1 MYNISSILLVTIL
14 FIAILLFYELGF
26 RIGKYKQEGAD
37 KVIKEQTTAI
47 QAGILGLLALLLGF
61 TFNMSLQR
69 FDNRSQ
75 AEIKEANAI
84 GTTMLRTKLLP
95 EPFNTN
101 AARLME
107 QYIDLRLLISDVDL
121 TRIEKRREYNR
132 KTDTIQDELWHL
144 ANKAA
149 DIDSRPV
156 ITGYFITSLNDMI
169 DARGERNAIL
179 KRHVPEAILYLLF
192 IVFMLSGAIIG
203 YSSGLSLKRAY
214 VPTVLMT
221 LLIVLVVFI
230 SIDLDRPKRGI
241 IKVKQDSMLELKEKR
256 IIVNEN
262 E

>member
-1 MYNISSILLVTIL
+1 MYNINSILLVSIL
-14 FIAILLFYELGF
+14 FLAILLFYEIGF
-26 RIGKYKQEGAD
+26 QIGKYKQEGTD
-37 KVIKEQTTAI
+37 KVLKEQTVAI

-84 GTTMLRTKLLP
+84 GTTVLRTKLLP
-95 EPFNTN
+95 APFDTN
-101 AARLME
+101 AAHLLE

-121 TRIEKRREYNR
+121 TRTEKRREYNR
-132 KTDTIQDELWHL
+132 KTDKLQDELWHL
-144 ANKAA
+144 AIEAA

-156 ITGYFITSLNDMI
+156 ISGYFITSLNDMI

-179 KRHVPEAILYLLF
+179 KRHVPEAILVLLF

-203 YSSGLSLKRAY
+203 YSSGLSFKRAY
-214 VPTVLMT
+214 VPTVLLT

-230 SIDLDRPKRGI
+230 TIDLDRPKRGI
-241 IKVKQDSMLELKEKR
+241 IKVKQDSMLELKHT
-256 IIVNEN
+256 IDIVTDN
-262 E
+262 

>member
-1 MYNISSILLVTIL
+1 MDKEIMYDINSILLVTIL

-26 RIGKYKQEGAD
+26 RIGKYNQEGTE

-61 TFNMSLQR
+61 TFHMSLQR

-75 AEIKEANAI
+75 AEIREANAI

-95 EPFNTN
+95 EPYNTN

-107 QYIDLRLLISDVDL
+107 QYIDLRLLISEIDL
-121 TRIEKRREYNR
+121 TRIEERREYNR
-132 KTDTIQDELWHL
+132 KTDKIQDELWHL

-149 DIDSRPV
+149 DIDSRTV
-156 ITGYFITSLNDMI
+156 TSGYFITSLNNMI

-179 KRHVPEAILYLLF
+179 KGHVPEAILFLLF
-192 IVFMLSGAIIG
+192 IVFILTGAIIG
-203 YSSGLSLKRAY
+203 YTSGLSLKRAY
-214 VPTVLMT
+214 LPTVLLT

-241 IKVKQDSMLELKEKR
+241 IKVKQDSMLELKE
-256 IIVNEN
+256 N
-262 E
+262 

>member
-1 MYNISSILLVTIL
+1 MYNINSILLVTIL

-26 RIGKYKQEGAD
+26 RIGKYKQEGTD

-101 AARLME
+101 AAHLME

-121 TRIEKRREYNR
+121 TRTEKRREYNR
-132 KTDTIQDELWHL
+132 KTDKIQDELWQL
-144 ANKAA
+144 ASNAA
-149 DIDSRPV
+149 DIDSRTV
-156 ITGYFITSLNDMI
+156 ITGYFITSINDMF
-169 DARGERNAIL
+169 DARGERNAKL
-179 KRHVPEAILYLLF
+179 ESHVPEAILVLLF

-221 LLIVLVVFI
+221 FLIVLVVFI

-241 IKVKQDSMLELKEKR
+241 IKVKQDSMLELKEIMDNR
-256 IIVNEN
+256 
-262 E
+262 